1 MDRLQ
6 VALLAGLLCLA
17 PLQAKEITTTSVP
30 AVVKQLR
37 QQYKLPEPAR
47 TGAKDLGGL
56 VALQQ
61 RYYPQAWVSS
71 GFYDWRTTS
80 QYRSHAGLHLGY
92 DIAMPAGTSV
102 AAGWSG
108 TVTGVAPWTGTEWGV
123 TVESADGTRTT
134 YGHISPSVNVGAH
147 VQAGDVV
154 GRVVHDHVDVK
165 MRDAAGNYLDFGG
178 NGKVPGP
185 SWEPVAGSRE
195 DYLVAWLVAQNA
207 YDLAKEDQQRGLA
220 EVRSAKLE
228 RQRLKARLPVLQEN
242 VKTMEDY
249 VAQGLVARVS
259 IEQARQELT
268 EAQER
273 AKKLNADAA
282 RQDRVAGNLAAQLSG
297 ASKRLETAKAQAR
310 QRGLTWSEVQAFV
323 NAKVAEDP
331 KLAKTVT
338 TYKSATAT
346 ELAKKKA
353 DLERRLK
360 DSEKS
365 LASLEEL
372 FTMGGLPK
380 ADLEAAREKHKIL
393 AQQLRALR

>member
-6 VALLAGLLCLA
+6 AGLLIGMLALA
-17 PLQAKEITTTSVP
+17 PVAAKEVRTTSVP

-37 QQYKLPEPAR
+37 QQYKLPEPSR

-61 RYYPQAWVSS
+61 RHFPQAWVSS

-80 QYRSHAGLHLGY
+80 QYRSVAGLHLGY

-108 TVTGVAPWTGTEWGV
+108 VVTGIAPWTGSEWGV
-123 TVESADGTRTT
+123 TVESADGSRTT
-134 YGHISPSVNVGAH
+134 YGHISPSVHVGARI
-147 VQAGDVV
+147 QAGDVV
-154 GRVVHDHVDVK
+154 GTVVHDHVDVK

-220 EVRSAKLE
+220 ELRSAKLE
-228 RQRLKARLPVLQEN
+228 RQRLKARLPVLTEN
-242 VKTMEDY
+242 VKTMEEY

-259 IEQARQELT
+259 VEQARQELS

-273 AKKLNADAA
+273 AKKLSADAA
-282 RQDRVAGNLAAQLSG
+282 RQDRVASNLASQVSS
-297 ASKRLETAKAQAR
+297 ASKRLATAKTQAR
-310 QRGLTWSEVQAFV
+310 QRDLTWADVQAFV

-331 KLAKTVT
+331 KLASTVK
-338 TYKSATAT
+338 TYKSTTAT

-365 LASLEEL
+365 LASLQEL
-372 FTMGGLPK
+372 YEMGGLPK

>member
-6 VALLAGLLCLA
+6 VGLLAGLLCLA
-17 PLQAKEITTTSVP
+17 PLQAKEVTTTSVP

-47 TGAKDLGGL
+47 TGAKDLAGL

-61 RYYPQAWVSS
+61 RHYPQAWVSS

-80 QYRSHAGLHLGY
+80 RYRSAAGLHLGY
-92 DIAMPAGTSV
+92 DIAMPAGAPF

-108 TVTGVAPWTGTEWGV
+108 VVTGIANWSGPEYGI
-123 TVESADGTRTT
+123 TVESADGTRVT
-134 YGHISPSVNVGAH
+134 YGHVSPSVHVGAH
-147 VQAGDVV
+147 VQAGDVL
-154 GRVVHDHVDVK
+154 GTIAADHLDVK

-178 NGKVPGP
+178 NSKVPGP

-220 EVRSAKLE
+220 EARSARLE
-228 RQRLKARLPVLQEN
+228 RQRLKARLPVLAEN
-242 VKTMEDY
+242 VKTMEEY
-249 VAQGLVARVS
+249 LAQGLVARVS
-259 IEQARQELT
+259 VEQARQELA

-273 AKKLNADAA
+273 AKKLNADAG
-282 RQDRVAGNLAAQLSG
+282 RQERIATNLANQLTSAG
-297 ASKRLETAKAQAR
+297 QRLETAKAQAR
-310 QRGLTWSEVQAFV
+310 QRDLIWSEVQAFV

-331 KLAKTVT
+331 KLASTVK
-338 TYKSATAT
+338 TYKTATAA
-346 ELAKKKA
+346 EQAKKKA
-353 DLERRLK
+353 DLQRRLK

-365 LASLEEL
+365 LTSLEEL
-372 FTMGGLPK
+372 YTMGGLPK
-380 ADLEAAREKHKIL
+380 ADLEAAREKHRIL

>member
-6 VALLAGLLCLA
+6 AGLLIGLLALA
-17 PLQAKEITTTSVP
+17 PAGAKPVMTSSVP

-37 QQYKLPEPAR
+37 EKYKLPEPSR

-80 QYRSHAGLHLGY
+80 QYRSAAGLHLGY
-92 DIAMPAGTSV
+92 DIAMPAGSSV

-108 TVTGVAPWTGTEWGV
+108 TVTGVANWYGSEWGV
-123 TVESADGTRTT
+123 TVESADGSRTT
-134 YGHISPSVNVGAH
+134 YGHISPKVNVGAH

-154 GRVVHDHVDVK
+154 GTVVNDHVDVK

-178 NGKVPGP
+178 TGKVPGP
-185 SWEPVAGSRE
+185 SWEPTAGSRE
-195 DYLVAWLVAQNA
+195 DYLVAWLVAQNGF
-207 YDLAKEDQQRGLA
+207 DLAKEDQQRGLA

-228 RQRLKARLPVLQEN
+228 RQRLKARLPVLAEN
-242 VKTMEDY
+242 VKTMEEY

-259 IEQARQELT
+259 VEQARQELA
-268 EAQER
+268 EAQTR
-273 AKKLNADAA
+273 SKKLDADAA
-282 RQDRVAGNLAAQLSG
+282 RQARVATNLASQVTS
-297 ASKRLETAKAQAR
+297 ASKRLDTAKAQAR
-310 QRGLTWSEVQAFV
+310 QHGLTWPEVQAFV

-331 KLAKTVT
+331 KLAHTVK
-338 TYKSATAT
+338 TYKTAT
-346 ELAKKKA
+346 TAEVAKKKA

-372 FTMGGLPK
+372 YAMGGLPK

-393 AQQLRALR
+393 GQQLKALR